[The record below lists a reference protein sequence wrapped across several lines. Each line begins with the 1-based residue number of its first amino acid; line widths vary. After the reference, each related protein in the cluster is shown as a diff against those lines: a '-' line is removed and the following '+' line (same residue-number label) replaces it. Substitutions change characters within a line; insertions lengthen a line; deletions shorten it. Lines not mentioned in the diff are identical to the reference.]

1 MVIYSWN
8 MLFSNERLDDAFAF
22 IRDADFD
29 IFCLQEVPEKF
40 LERLKALPFHLV
52 SRHERRIPVKRGTV
66 PNFVVI
72 LSKHPIEQ
80 HRSVSLSS
88 SHPSH
93 SLPLH
98 TRMFVRFTPLTL
110 FSDVRE
116 AVVHGFS
123 DLERGAL
130 YADIAIGDIPVRVFN
145 FHLTLTQPAWRIDEF
160 RSTLAKRDR
169 EKRTIVCGD
178 FNTLEKPHV
187 SILNWLLGGRTSD
200 ALLYRRERTTIER
213 HFVEH
218 ELVNPLRGSVTHPL
232 SQSQLDHVLVS
243 RSFSIKNASVISNR
257 HGSDHHPIRVEI
269 A

>member
-8 MLFSNERLDDAFAF
+8 MLFSNERLDGAFAF

-40 LERLKALPFHLV
+40 LERLKTLPYHLA
-52 SRHERRIPVKRGTV
+52 SRHERKIQLKG
-66 PNFVVI
+66 NASSSFAVI
-72 LSKHPIEQ
+72 LSKHPIEK
-80 HRSVSLSS
+80 HWSIFLPG
-88 SHPSH
+88 HPSH

-98 TRMFVRFTPLTL
+98 TRLFVYFTPLML

-116 AVVHGFS
+116 AVGYGFA

-130 YADIAIGDIPVRVFN
+130 YADVAIGGASVRVFN

-160 RSTLAKRDR
+160 ASTLAKRDQ
-169 EKRTIVCGD
+169 EKPTIVCGD
-178 FNTLEKPHV
+178 FNTLEKPHI
-187 SILNWLLGGRTSD
+187 SILNWLLGGRVSD
-200 ALLYRRERTTIER
+200 AFLWHRERRMMER

-232 SQSQLDHVLVS
+232 SRSQLDHILVS
-243 RSFSIKNASVISNR
+243 ESFSIKNASVIRDR
-257 HGSDHHPIRVEI
+257 HGSDHHPIRVE
-269 A
+269 AE